1 MRRVRSKLRTLHP
14 LETWS
19 RAPKAGE
26 TLRHATC
33 FSSMGMDQQDDSP
46 AANILLVEDDFDVRD
61 ALIPILE
68 YEGHRVVGAANGQ
81 EALDRLRSGA
91 KPSLILLDL
100 MMPGMSGTEFRAEQL
115 RDPALASIPVVVVSA
130 DPAARSK
137 AAGMGA
143 AGCIEK
149 PLDIDQ
155 FLAQVREALPQRA
168 DAVKC
173 ATPGTKLTPR

>member
-1 MRRVRSKLRTLHP
+1 
-14 LETWS
+14 
-19 RAPKAGE
+19 
-26 TLRHATC
+26 
-33 FSSMGMDQQDDSP
+33 MGMEQQSDSLTGK
-46 AANILLVEDDFDVRD
+46 ILLVEDDFDLRD

-68 YEGHRVVGAANGQ
+68 YEGHQVVGAANGR

-100 MMPGMSGTEFRAEQL
+100 MMPVMNGAEFRAEQL

-137 AAGMGA
+137 AEVMGA
-143 AGCIEK
+143 VGCIQK
-149 PLDIDQ
+149 PLDIDA
-155 FLAQVREALPQRA
+155 LLSQVRQRVPERNGALA
-168 DAVKC
+168 S

>member
-1 MRRVRSKLRTLHP
+1 MRRVRSKLRTPYP

-19 RAPKAGE
+19 RVPKAGE
-26 TLRHATC
+26 TTRHATC
-33 FSSMGMDQQDDSP
+33 FDSMDMEQRDDSP
-46 AANILLVEDDFDVRD
+46 GASILLVEDDFDLRD

-68 YEGHRVVGAANGQ
+68 YEGHRVVGAANGR
-81 EALDRLRSGA
+81 EALDRLRAGA

-130 DPAARSK
+130 DPTARRK
-137 AAGMGA
+137 AEVMGA
-143 AGCIEK
+143 VGCIEK
-149 PLDIDQ
+149 PLDIDA
-155 FLAQVREALPQRA
+155 FLAQVRQSLPEPA
-168 DAVKC
+168 GAVKC